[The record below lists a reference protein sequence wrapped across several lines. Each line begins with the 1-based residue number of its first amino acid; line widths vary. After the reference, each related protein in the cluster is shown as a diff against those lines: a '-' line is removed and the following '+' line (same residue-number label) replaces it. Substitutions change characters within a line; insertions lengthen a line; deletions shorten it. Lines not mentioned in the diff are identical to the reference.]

1 MQEKIKEILTKAKQR
16 ILDADSM
23 QLINEIRVRFLG
35 KNGEITALL
44 KSLKDAPADQRPK
57 LGKLINDLRGEVE
70 TILIEHEKNI
80 AECEK
85 QKKLKE
91 ERIDITLSKN
101 NRKIGALHP
110 LNKVIRDICDIFIG
124 LGFEVKDGPEVELDY
139 YNFEG
144 LNIPADHPAR
154 DEQDTFYIN
163 DNILLRTQTSAVQVR
178 TMEEQKPPIRIVCP
192 GKVYRPDD
200 DASHSPMFHQI
211 EGLVVDEN
219 ITLCDLQGLLD
230 AFAQEFFSSV
240 TKTRLRPS
248 FFPFTEPSVEVD
260 LSCVMCGGKGCS
272 LCKGT
277 GWIELLG
284 AGVVNPRVLEYSG
297 IDSKKYSGLAFGL
310 GVERAAMIKYGIPD
324 IRLFFENDIRFLKQ
338 YR

>member
-1 MQEKIKEILTKAKQR
+1 
-16 ILDADSM
+16 
-23 QLINEIRVRFLG
+23 
-35 KNGEITALL
+35 
-44 KSLKDAPADQRPK
+44 
-57 LGKLINDLRGEVE
+57 
-70 TILIEHEKNI
+70 
-80 AECEK
+80 
-85 QKKLKE
+85 
-91 ERIDITLSKN
+91 
-101 NRKIGALHP
+101 
-110 LNKVIRDICDIFIG
+110 
-124 LGFEVKDGPEVELDY
+124 
-139 YNFEG
+139 
-144 LNIPADHPAR
+144 
-154 DEQDTFYIN
+154 
-163 DNILLRTQTSAVQVR
+163 
-178 TMEEQKPPIRIVCP
+178 MEEQKPPIRIVCP

>member
-1 MQEKIKEILTKAKQR
+1 MQDKFKSILDKAKER
-16 ILDADSM
+16 INNASSM
-23 QLINEIRVRFLG
+23 QLINDIKVKFLG

-44 KSLKDAPADQRPK
+44 KSLKEYPPEERPNV
-57 LGKLINDLRGEVE
+57 GKLINTLRNEVE
-70 TILIEHEKNI
+70 ILLLEHEKKV
-80 AECEK
+80 AQKEK
-85 QKKLKE
+85 LQKFAQE
-91 ERIDITLSKN
+91 QIDITLTKPMQ
-101 NRKIGALHP
+101 KTGGIHL
-110 LNKVIRDICDIFIG
+110 LNQVIRDISDIFIG
-124 LGFEVKDGPEVELDY
+124 LGFEVKDGPEVELGY
-139 YNFEG
+139 YNFKS
-144 LNIPADHPAR
+144 LNIPEDHPAR

-178 TMEEQKPPIRIVCP
+178 TMENQKPPLRIICP

-200 DASHSPMFHQI
+200 DASHSPMFQQI

-230 AFAQEFFSSV
+230 AFAKSFFNSQ

-260 LSCVMCGGKGCS
+260 LSCAMCGGNGCR

-277 GWIELLG
+277 GWIEVLG
-284 AGVVNPRVLEYSG
+284 AGVVNPAVLEISG

-324 IRLFFENDIRFLKQ
+324 MRILFENDIRFLSQ